1 MVQTLLKP
9 LQNTF
14 KLVASQDVTQ
24 EDKGNTGT
32 CFQPPA
38 LVAEWLT
45 LGLRKQQ
52 VDGSNPA
59 EATSEHF

>member
-1 MVQTLLKP
+1 MVQNLLKP

-24 EDKGNTGT
+24 EDKGNTRPY
-32 CFQPPA
+32 FQPPA
-38 LVAEWLT
+38 LMAEWLT
-45 LGLRKQQ
+45 LGLCKQQ

-59 EATSEHF
+59 EATSEYF